1 MCIGGLSVK
10 LHELKSPKGA
20 VKRVKRVGRG
30 TGSGHGKT
38 STRGHKGQKARS
50 GGGVRPGFEGG
61 QMPLQRRV
69 PKRGFNN
76 SVFKKRYAIV
86 NVEDLNIFLDGAEIT
101 AEVLQE
107 VGLINK
113 LYDGLKILGNGELE
127 KTVTVKTSKISRQAA
142 EKITAR
148 GGKVEVV

>member
-1 MCIGGLSVK
+1 MK
-10 LHELKSPKGA
+10 LHEIKSPPGA
-20 VKRVKRVGRG
+20 TKRVKRVGRG

-50 GGGVRPGFEGG
+50 GGGVRLGFEGG
-61 QMPLQRRV
+61 QMPLQRRI

-86 NVEDLNIFLDGAEIT
+86 NVEDLNIFLDGAEVT
-101 AEVLQE
+101 AELLQAA
-107 VGLINK
+107 GLINK

-127 KTVTVKTSKISRQAA
+127 KTISVKTNKISQQA
-142 EKITAR
+142 EDKITAR
-148 GGKVEVV
+148 GGRVEVI

>member
-1 MCIGGLSVK
+1 MK

>member
-1 MCIGGLSVK
+1 MK

-20 VKRVKRVGRG
+20 TKRIKRVGRG

-38 STRGHKGQKARS
+38 STRGHKGQKSRS
-50 GGGVRPGFEGG
+50 GGGVRLGFEGG

-86 NVEDLNIFLDGAEIT
+86 NVEDLNIFMDGAEIT
-101 AEVLQE
+101 AEILQE

-113 LYDGLKILGNGELE
+113 LYDGLKILGNGDLE
-127 KTVTVKTSKISRQAA
+127 KTITVKTNKISQQATD
-142 EKITAR
+142 KITAQ
-148 GGKVEVV
+148 GGKVEVI